1 MGNMTGAAVQTAVGG
16 VQMAMGVGK
25 KIGAAAARKKA
36 ERQED
41 SARTLLENDARRQAA
56 DAANPM
62 GNSAAQATIG
72 SMKRDL
78 AAQGDQQAA
87 QAAIGGATPE
97 MALAQQKQRSQAI
110 SDTYTALA
118 QQASANYNNALS
130 GMANVQAESIQNKA
144 DRGFNRANQLSASAD
159 ADINA
164 GLQNTVQGAAGLGG
178 K

>member
-1 MGNMTGAAVQTAVGG
+1 MQTAIGG

-25 KIGAAAARKKA
+25 KIGAAAQRKKA
-36 ERQED
+36 ERTED
-41 SARTLLENDARRQAA
+41 QARNILENDARRQAA

-72 SMKRDL
+72 SMKREL

-97 MALAQQKQRSQAI
+97 MALAQQQQRSRAI

-118 QQASANYNNALS
+118 QQASSNYNTALS
-130 GMANVQAESIQNKA
+130 GLANVQAETKQNVA
-144 DRGFNRANQLSASAD
+144 DRGFNRANELSKSAD

-164 GLQNTVQGAAGLGG
+164 GMENTVKGVAGLNG